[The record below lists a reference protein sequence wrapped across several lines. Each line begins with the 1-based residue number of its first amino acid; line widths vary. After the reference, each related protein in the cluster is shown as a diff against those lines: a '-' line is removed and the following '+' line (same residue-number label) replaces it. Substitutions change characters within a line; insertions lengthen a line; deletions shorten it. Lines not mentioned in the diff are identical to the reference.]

1 MCVCVHLCFS
11 GSLKILLYTACK
23 NKKCTYN
30 CVCKLWHLSVRSYQD
45 ACKLDTHVHTYTH
58 THLVYLYDDD
68 DDNDDDDEDEDDD
81 DDDHD
86 DDDGDDDDDVY
97 PTIYMHMSLYTCMY
111 VCLTPSLCLRTE
123 QSFWWRRAGWA
134 INVPCPNNFQLRS

>member
-1 MCVCVHLCFS
+1 MHV
-11 GSLKILLYTACK
+11 SLT
-23 NKKCTYN
+23 
-30 CVCKLWHLSVRSYQD
+30 
-45 ACKLDTHVHTYTH
+45 HTYTLIHTH

-81 DDDHD
+81 DDDDDDDGD